1 MLTELE
7 RRLDEHS
14 DNFNKELENI
24 KKNQSELRNKII
36 EMKSALEGINSRVGD
51 TEEHISDF
59 EDRIMEITQT
69 EQQKEKQILKNEN
82 SLRELLNNIKCT
94 NINIIGVPEGEEG

>member
-1 MLTELE
+1 MVLL
-7 RRLDEHS
+7 
-14 DNFNKELENI
+14 NI
-24 KKNQSELRNKII
+24 YIYLFFFASFSHVGYDT
-36 EMKSALEGINSRVGD
+36 MKSALEGINSRVGD